1 MSSASR
7 HGTETARLCPI
18 RAGPEDTAECA
29 PNGGS
34 ARGIIGCQGTL
45 VPLAALS
52 SPGYGP
58 NRQSASRIF
67 QPVAQTR
74 DDRLDPNIWDSS
86 TPMTLDLRALEP

>member
-7 HGTETARLCPI
+7 HGTQTARLCPV

-34 ARGIIGCQGTL
+34 ARGYQGTL

-58 NRQSASRIF
+58 IDSQKAVYFSLSHKRRE
-67 QPVAQTR
+67 
-74 DDRLDPNIWDSS
+74 DRLDPNIWDSS